1 MITANKALE
10 LSNKVEL
17 TDSIKNQLNIL
28 VKTRA
33 PMGLTFASYPCSTK
47 LAELIV
53 NFLSELGYIAYYDAS
68 VSQVKFRWDK

>member
-1 MITANKALE
+1 MITAKDALE

-33 PMGLTFASYPCSTK
+33 PMGLTFASYPCSAK

-53 NFLSELGYIAYYDAS
+53 NFLNELDYIAWYDAS
-68 VSQVKFRWDK
+68 ISQVKFRWDK

>member
-1 MITANKALE
+1 MITADKALE

-17 TDSIKNQLNIL
+17 TDSIKNQLDVL
-28 VKTRA
+28 VQTRA
-33 PMGLTFASYPCSTK
+33 SMGLTFASYSCSNK

-53 NFLSELGYIAYYDAS
+53 NFLSELDYIAYYDAS

>member
-17 TDSIKNQLNIL
+17 TDSIKNQLDVL
-28 VKTRA
+28 VQTRA
-33 PMGLTFASYPCSTK
+33 SMGLTFASYPCSTK

-68 VSQVKFRWDK
+68 VSQVKFRWNK